1 MHAMKIRSAVIA
13 GCVTGLALCGI
24 LAAPAFALSYA
35 EDYYDGYSMGRYEA
49 LLQARSE
56 TSYRDAYES
65 LYYSIG
71 QAEDSIDVGWFDP
84 ATVALIN
91 LVWGEDWSGLQGSIG
106 QLLDKQIAGTDYTL
120 ADFFVVDDQG
130 RLTSYGIDNFF
141 HAICQLGEANG
152 YAWVTY
158 DGDSMSWN
166 IGDADYPVIAQCM
179 GTTEDFIR
187 IIEFAAFDV
196 SGYSYGTNPL

>member
-1 MHAMKIRSAVIA
+1 MLGSGNRRAVVA
-13 GCVTGLALCGI
+13 GCVASLVLCGI

-49 LLQARSE
+49 LLQVRSE

-91 LVWGEDWSGLQGSIG
+91 LVWGEDWSGLQGSIRE
-106 QLLDKQIAGTDYTL
+106 LLGRQIVGTDYALT
-120 ADFFVVDDQG
+120 DFFVVDDQG
-130 RLTSYGIDNFF
+130 RLTSDGIANFF
-141 HAICQLGEANG
+141 RAVCQLGEANG
-152 YAWVTY
+152 YAWVTF
-158 DGDSMSWN
+158 DGDAMSWS
-166 IGDADYPVIAQCM
+166 IGEGDYLVISQYM
-179 GTTEDFIR
+179 GVTEDFIR
-187 IIEFAAFDV
+187 IIEFAAFDA
-196 SGYSYGTNPL
+196 GYSSE